1 MGGLGR
7 IVVVGAGVM
16 GGWTAF
22 WLRRRGWEVTLVDQY
37 GPGSS
42 LASSGDETR
51 VTRSAH
57 GPDELYPRWQ
67 RNALEQWRR
76 LEEEAHVRLVVPTG
90 VTWFA
95 HRDDGFEGESLAN
108 LARLGIPARRLEVD
122 QLRERWPQ
130 IAPDGISWVLWEPEA
145 AAIMARRGMIAL
157 ADLFVRDGGFLERG
171 RVLPPEGSDVVDG
184 RLGRLRLA
192 DGRELRADAFVFA
205 AGPWLPR
212 LLPDV
217 PSLELQV
224 TRQEIVYFAT
234 PTGDSRFDAGAL
246 PTWVDYEGAFYG
258 LPSIEGRGLKV
269 APDWPGPVVDPDH
282 EERRLSDER
291 VEAARSFVR
300 LRFPALADQPVS
312 EGRICQ
318 YETTPDTHFVIDR
331 HPAWE
336 NAWVAGGGSGHGF
349 KHGPSIGE
357 YVSALASGDEAAA
370 AALEPPDDRFVLRR
384 RGAGQG
390 MRTSGSPPSR

>member
-1 MGGLGR
+1 MTGLGR

-16 GGWTAF
+16 GGWSAF
-22 WLRRRGWEVTLVDQY
+22 WLRRRGWEVTLIDQY

-67 RNALEQWRR
+67 RHALEQWRR
-76 LEEEAHVRLVVPTG
+76 LEEEAHVALVVPTG
-90 VTWFA
+90 VVWFA
-95 HRDDGFEGESLAN
+95 HRDDGFEGESLAT
-108 LARLGIPARRLEVD
+108 LARLGIPAHRLEVTE
-122 QLRERWPQ
+122 LGERWPQ
-130 IAPDGISWVLWEPEA
+130 ISVEGISWVLYEAEA
-145 AAIMARRGMIAL
+145 AVLMARQGMLAV
-157 ADLFVRDGGFLERG
+157 ADLFVSDGGRLERG
-171 RVLPPEGSDVVDG
+171 RVLPPDQTDSAGG
-184 RLGRLRLA
+184 RLHRLRLA
-192 DGRELRADAFVFA
+192 DGRQLNADAFVLA

-212 LLPDV
+212 LLPHV
-217 PSLELQV
+217 ALELQV

-234 PTGDSRFDAGAL
+234 PPGDGRFDAGAL

-269 APDWPGPVVDPDH
+269 APDWPGPIVDPDS
-282 EERRLSDER
+282 EDRRLSHER
-291 VEAARSFVR
+291 VKAARAFVR
-300 LRFPALADQPVS
+300 RRFPALATQPVA

-318 YETTPDTHFVIDR
+318 YETTPDTNFIIDR

-336 NAWVAGGGSGHGF
+336 NAWVVGGGSGHAF

-357 YVSALASGDEAAA
+357 YVSALATGDEAAA
-370 AALEPPDDRFVLRR
+370 ADLVPADDRFALRPR
-384 RGAGQG
+384 AAGQG
-390 MRTSGSPPSR
+390 MRTSGAPPEP